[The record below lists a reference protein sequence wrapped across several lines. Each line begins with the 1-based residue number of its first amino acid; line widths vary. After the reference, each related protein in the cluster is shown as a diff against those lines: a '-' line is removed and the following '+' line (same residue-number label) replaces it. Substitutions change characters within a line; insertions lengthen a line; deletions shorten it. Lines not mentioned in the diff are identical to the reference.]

1 MATVIEYL
9 VDLISKI
16 NGHKGILLIELILL
30 LWDIL
35 GLDPLEL
42 VAIELENLTVVLGL
56 DHTIWKLT
64 MEQLGPLRET

>member
-1 MATVIEYL
+1 MAAVLEYL

-35 GLDPLEL
+35 GLDLLKL
-42 VAIELENLTVVLGL
+42 VAIELENLTVVLWL